1 METEVSIDTLVGVF
15 DTLPDVVFFAKDTDC
30 RYTHVNLTLMRRLRL
45 PARED
50 IIGRTAAELFPGP
63 MGDSFVEQDRR
74 VLQGESINDQLEVH
88 LFANRAPGWCLTC
101 KIPLRAGSAIRG
113 VIGVSRDLPMPDGSW
128 PTYGRVREVLDYLKA
143 HPAEKLNVSK
153 LARRAG
159 LSVAQLERHF
169 KRVFQLTPQQALMQV
184 RVDTA
189 LRLLRGDMRVTDIA
203 HACGFA
209 DHSAFSRQFK
219 TTTGMTPS
227 DYRSQ
232 YAR

>member
-1 METEVSIDTLVGVF
+1 METVVSIDTLIAVF

-30 RYTHVNLTLMRRLRL
+30 RYTHVNFTLMRRLRL

-50 IIGRTAAELFPGP
+50 IIGKTAAELFPGT
-63 MGDSFVEQDRR
+63 MGDGFVEQDRR

-88 LFANRAPGWCLTC
+88 LFANRAPGWCLTR
-101 KIPLRAGSAIRG
+101 KIPLRVDGSIRG
-113 VIGVSRDLPMPDGSW
+113 VIGVSRDLPMPDGSR
-128 PTYGRVREVLDYLKA
+128 PTYGRVRQVLDYLKA

-153 LARRAG
+153 LARQVG

-169 KRVFQLTPQQALMQV
+169 RRVFQLTPQQALIQV
-184 RVDTA
+184 RIDTA
-189 LRLLRGDMRVTDIA
+189 LRLLRGDMRITDIA

-219 TTTGMTPS
+219 TITGVTPS
-227 DYRSQ
+227 GYRSQ
-232 YAR
+232 YGR